1 MATQEEL
8 AKRAVLKAE
17 RRASESAQA
26 GISLPADAVEEAKE
40 YIDEAYTY
48 FQSDAEYDP
57 QSYGVD
63 LAEQAV
69 VEYARAYLLG
79 LSPQADDQFREAYR
93 NWAHKA
99 SKEYLRDNSGQETT
113 VLAQRAVFKA
123 ERQAEPDSGEHVRF
137 TGEAVSEAENYINE
151 AYDYFDED
159 MEGYDPETLAPT
171 LAQQAAIEYARTY
184 LLGYNPK
191 GDEQFREAYR
201 DWAHRASKTYLRQ
214 DVGQAT
220 TALAQQ
226 AVLKAERQGQP
237 DEGEPIRFTAS
248 AVDEAERHIDD
259 GYDYLES
266 DTGYLPQSYAEQLA
280 QQAVIEYARAYLM
293 GLSPQADEQFR
304 EAYRNWAHKASKE
317 YLRENPG
324 QETTALAQRAVFKAE
339 RQSQPDSGESVK
351 FTAEAVDEA
360 EDYID
365 EAYEYLY
372 EDTMGYNPRTL
383 APTLAQQAAIE
394 YARSYLMGLSPQAD
408 QQFREVAKNWAEH
421 AATQFHKRNIDET
434 DGRTP
439 RYYA

>member
-17 RRASESAQA
+17 RQASESAQA

-40 YIDEAYTY
+40 YIDDAYDHLE
-48 FQSDAEYDP
+48 SDSGYVPHSYAEP
-57 QSYGVD
+57 
-63 LAEQAV
+63 LADQAA

-79 LSPQADDQFREAYR
+79 LSPQAD
-93 NWAHKA
+93 
-99 SKEYLRDNSGQETT
+99 
-113 VLAQRAVFKA
+113 
-123 ERQAEPDSGEHVRF
+123 
-137 TGEAVSEAENYINE
+137 
-151 AYDYFDED
+151 
-159 MEGYDPETLAPT
+159 
-171 LAQQAAIEYARTY
+171 
-184 LLGYNPK
+184 
-191 GDEQFREAYR
+191 EQFRE
-201 DWAHRASKTYLRQ
+201 T
-214 DVGQAT
+214 
-220 TALAQQ
+220 
-226 AVLKAERQGQP
+226 
-237 DEGEPIRFTAS
+237 
-248 AVDEAERHIDD
+248 
-259 GYDYLES
+259 
-266 DTGYLPQSYAEQLA
+266 
-280 QQAVIEYARAYLM
+280 
-293 GLSPQADEQFR
+293 
-304 EAYRNWAHKASKE
+304 YRNWAHKASKE

-339 RQSQPDSGESVK
+339 RQSQPDSGESVN
-351 FTAEAVDEA
+351 FTADAVSEA